1 MGKLDGKKIAVLAAE
16 GVEQVELE
24 KPVKA
29 LRDAGAE
36 TELISLERGTVQAM
50 NHIDKADTFPVDR
63 TVDEASVDDYDG
75 LLLPGGAVNPDNLRQ
90 SEEAVAFVRG
100 FFETGRPIAAICHAP
115 WVLVEADVVRGL
127 HLTSWP
133 SLRTDIRNAGGAWSD
148 EQVITDY
155 GVVTSRK
162 PDDIPAF
169 SEKMIEEF
177 AEGRHD
183 RQDVAAASATAR

>member
-100 FFETGRPIAAICHAP
+100 FFDTGRPIAAICHAP
-115 WVLVEADVVRGL
+115 WVLVEADVVRG
-127 HLTSWP
+127 
-133 SLRTDIRNAGGAWSD
+133 RT
-148 EQVITDY
+148 
-155 GVVTSRK
+155 
-162 PDDIPAF
+162 
-169 SEKMIEEF
+169 
-177 AEGRHD
+177 
-183 RQDVAAASATAR
+183 

>member
-50 NHIDKADTFPVDR
+50 NHIDKVDTFPVDR
-63 TVDEASVDDYDG
+63 PVDEASVDNYDG

-100 FFETGRPIAAICHAP
+100 FFDTGRPIAAICHAP

-133 SLRTDIRNAGGAWSD
+133 SLRTDISNAGGTWSD
-148 EQVITDY
+148 EQVIADH

-183 RQDVAAASATAR
+183 RQDVATASATAR